1 MRKSLLTLA
10 ALSAATLFA
19 SAARPASAALQ
30 ITLATAGASSVTVVD
45 NGAGDTDA
53 RVGKVVFS
61 GTIGLFDTVI
71 TAGTSNSPGAN
82 GQAILQTHSISVRE
96 NSATRA
102 SLTLTMSD
110 TGFTNP
116 TGTGLSLG
124 SSFAGTFLSGTAGE
138 SVSFQSYADAGNSI
152 NGKTT
157 TSGLHTATL
166 ANGSTS
172 PVGFSTADRS
182 QSFSSTGSSP
192 YSMTDVTV
200 INLSQ
205 NGQANVSGTTTMNG
219 PSGAVPEPASLS
231 LLGLGLAG
239 LFAARRRRA

>member
-1 MRKSLLTLA
+1 MRKSLPILA
-10 ALSAATLFA
+10 ALSAAALFA
-19 SAARPASAALQ
+19 TAARPARATLQ
-30 ITLATAGASSVTVVD
+30 ITLSTAGAASQTIVD
-45 NGAGDTDA
+45 NGAGDSDA

-110 TGFTNP
+110 TGFNNP
-116 TGTGLSLG
+116 SGSGLTLG

-138 SVSFQSYADAGNSI
+138 SVSFQSYADASNSI

-172 PVGFSTADRS
+172 PVSFSTADRS
-182 QSFSSTGSSP
+182 ANFSSTGSNP

-219 PSGAVPEPASLS
+219 PSGVPEPASLS

-239 LFAARRRRA
+239 LFTARRRRA

>member
-1 MRKSLLTLA
+1 LA
-10 ALSAATLFA
+10 ALSAAALLA
-19 SAARPASAALQ
+19 GAARSAQAQLQ
-30 ITLATAGASSVTVVD
+30 ITLSTAGASAVTIVD
-45 NGAGDTDA
+45 NGAGDSDS

-61 GTIGLFDTVI
+61 GSIGLFDTVI

-96 NSATRA
+96 NSATKA

-110 TGFTNP
+110 TGFSNP
-116 TGTGLSLG
+116 SGSGLTLG

-138 SVSFQSYADAGNSI
+138 SVSFQSYADAGNTI
-152 NGKTT
+152 NGKTS

-172 PVGFSTADRS
+172 PVSFSTADRS
-182 QSFSSTGSSP
+182 ASFNGNGP

-239 LFAARRRRA
+239 LLTARRRRA